1 MTLQPTSVEDLQAA
15 VTQHPRVHVRGAGT
29 KTALSAPR
37 PGTPTLD
44 VAGLTGVLEHTPE
57 ECTFT
62 ALAGTR
68 IDEIETRL
76 AACGQYLPFDP
87 PLSASGAT
95 LGGTVAAGVNG
106 SCRLRYGGVRD
117 FLIGARVVDGRG
129 RIIRSGGKVVKNAAG
144 FLLHQALV
152 GSCGRLG
159 ILAELTF
166 KVFPAAE
173 AHATLRVPVADL
185 PAAVALVDSV
195 RRAGFDLEAL
205 DIEPPSVIWVRL
217 AGFRD
222 SLASRLD
229 AVQLVMGEGTDV
241 STGEHDA
248 AIWRDARE
256 LAWVPANHAL
266 VRVPIT
272 LPTLT
277 RLDAA
282 LEWYETVRR
291 YTVAGNLALIAW
303 NGALDSL
310 STLLRDLTL
319 KGQVLIGPT
328 DHRFIGA
335 VPSNAVEERLASVM
349 DPDARFVA

>member
-1 MTLQPTSVEDLQAA
+1 MTLRPTSLEDLQAA
-15 VTQHPRVHVRGAGT
+15 VAAHPRVHVRGAGT
-29 KTALSAPR
+29 KTALSGAR
-37 PGTPTLD
+37 AGTPTLD
-44 VAGLTGVLEHTPE
+44 LSGLTGVLEHTPE

-68 IDEIETRL
+68 IDEIEARL
-76 AACGQYLPFDP
+76 AAHGQYLPFDP
-87 PLSASGAT
+87 PLAASGAT

-117 FLIGARVVDGRG
+117 FLIGARIVDGRG
-129 RIIRSGGKVVKNAAG
+129 RVIRSGGKVVKNAAG

-173 AHATLRVPVADL
+173 AHATLRVPATDV

-205 DIEPPSVIWVRL
+205 DIDPPTAIWVRL

-222 SLASRLD
+222 SLASRVD
-229 AVQLVMGEGTDV
+229 AVQLAMGGRAEV

-256 LAWVPANHAL
+256 FAWVPANHAL

-272 LPTLT
+272 LPVLT

-282 LEWYETVRR
+282 LEWYEAARR
-291 YTVAGNLALIAW
+291 YTVAGNLALMAW

-310 STLLRDLTL
+310 SALLRDLAL
-319 KGQVLIGPT
+319 KGEVLIGPAG
-328 DHRFIGA
+328 DRFVGA

-349 DPDARFVA
+349 DPDARFAP

>member
-1 MTLQPTSVEDLQAA
+1 MTLRPTSVEDLQAA
-15 VTQHPRVHVRGAGT
+15 VAEHPRVHVRGAGT

-37 PGTPTLD
+37 VGTPTLD
-44 VAGLTGVLEHTPE
+44 VAGLTGVLEQSPE

-62 ALAGTR
+62 ALGGTR

-87 PLSASGAT
+87 PLADSGAT

-117 FLIGARVVDGRG
+117 FVIGARVVDGRG

-173 AHATLRVPVADL
+173 AHGTLRVPVADL

-205 DIEPPSVIWVRL
+205 DIEPPAVIWVRL

-222 SLASRLD
+222 SLPSRLD
-229 AVQLVMGEGTDV
+229 AMRLAMGGRAEV
-241 STGEHDA
+241 RTGEHDA
-248 AIWRDARE
+248 DIWRTARE
-256 LAWVPANHAL
+256 FAWVPANHAL
-266 VRVPIT
+266 ARVPIT
-272 LPTLT
+272 PPMLT

-282 LEWYETVRR
+282 LEWYEAARR

-310 STLLRDLTL
+310 SALLRDLSL
-319 KGQVLIGPT
+319 KGEVLIGPAG
-328 DHRFIGA
+328 DRFIGA

>member
-1 MTLQPTSVEDLQAA
+1 MTIRPTSIEDLQRA
-15 VTQHPRVHVRGAGT
+15 VAGHPRVHVRGAGT

-37 PGTPTLD
+37 AGTPTLD

-68 IDEIETRL
+68 IGEIETRL
-76 AACGQYLPFDP
+76 AAYGQYLPFDP
-87 PLSASGAT
+87 PLADSGAT

-106 SCRLRYGGVRD
+106 SCRLRYGGIRD
-117 FLIGARVVDGRG
+117 FLIGARIVDGRG
-129 RIIRSGGKVVKNAAG
+129 RLVRSGGKVVKNAAG

-173 AHATLRVPVADL
+173 AHATLRVPGEDL
-185 PAAVALVDSV
+185 AAAVALVDSV
-195 RRAGFDLEAL
+195 GRGGFDLEAL
-205 DIEPPSVIWVRL
+205 DIEPPAVVWVRL

-222 SLASRLD
+222 SLTARLD
-229 AVQLVMGEGTDV
+229 AVRLAMGGRVEV

-248 AIWRDARE
+248 AIWRSARE
-256 LAWVPANHAL
+256 FAWVPTSHAL

-272 LPTLT
+272 PPMLT

-282 LEWYETVRR
+282 LGWYEAARR

-310 STLLRDLTL
+310 SALLRDLAL
-319 KGQVLIGPT
+319 KGAVLIGPAC
-328 DHRFIGA
+328 DRLIGA

-349 DPDARFVA
+349 DPDARFAA